1 MSLLYTLYISILYL
15 LYVYLCL
22 LCTVVYGL
30 WEYRWLIDQ
39 QTIMLKLSRK
49 KIKLSSYRSISL
61 TTAWFQWGFEKQGTF
76 QTSIYGFWLPC
87 GIFKRFMKLLW
98 VFICFYILFHSDK
111 NEIRVKQ
118 RYVGMIILIFQQKRD
133 MTVIKIRD
141 SGYQTQNNKDNNK
154 IYHSKHT

>member
-1 MSLLYTLYISILYL
+1 VYTTKTWVWDSLENKRFILNF
-15 LYVYLCL
+15 VFDKHSWFVW
-22 LCTVVYGL
+22 TVVYGL

-87 GIFKRFMKLLW
+87 GIN
-98 VFICFYILFHSDK
+98 I
-111 NEIRVKQ
+111 
-118 RYVGMIILIFQQKRD
+118 
-133 MTVIKIRD
+133 
-141 SGYQTQNNKDNNK
+141 
-154 IYHSKHT
+154 KHTSGVFAVIYLIIIFVVLGLIPTITYFYHCHISFLLKY